1 MSPGPADPSRAAR
14 REPPAAAAAF
24 VPAARVWLLAARPK
38 TLLAAVSPVMV
49 GTAMAWGDG
58 VFHALSA
65 VLALV
70 GAVLIQV
77 GTNFHNDYSDF
88 EKGTDRPDRVGPT
101 RVTAAG
107 LSTVA
112 QMRRA
117 TIAVFSLAV
126 ASGMYLMIRGGW
138 PIVVVGFSSILFGVL
153 YTAGRKS
160 LAYLGIADVFVLV
173 FFGPVAV
180 AGTYY
185 VQALSLHPAPVIA
198 GFGPGLLSMAILLV
212 NNIRDADGD
221 AAAGKRTLVVRL
233 GRPVGRALYAL
244 SIVGAAVVAAWVA
257 LSPEGHPAS
266 ALAALVAIP
275 GFLLW
280 RTVSRETT
288 GPALN
293 PVLGRT
299 AALGLAWSFLFSIG
313 CLL

>member
-1 MSPGPADPSRAAR
+1 
-14 REPPAAAAAF
+14 
-24 VPAARVWLLAARPK
+24 
-38 TLLAAVSPVMV
+38 
-49 GTAMAWGDG
+49 MAWADG
-58 VFHALSA
+58 LFHALSA
-65 VLALV
+65 LLALV

-88 EKGTDRPDRVGPT
+88 EKGTDRPDRAGPT
-101 RVTAAG
+101 RATAAG
-107 LSTVA
+107 LATPA

-117 TIAVFSLAV
+117 TIAVFAVAV
-126 ASGMYLMIRGGW
+126 ASGVYLMIRGGW
-138 PIVVVGFSSILFGVL
+138 LIVAVGFSSILFGVL

-212 NNIRDADGD
+212 NNIRDAEGD

-233 GRPVGRALYAL
+233 GRPAGRTLYAL
-244 SIVGAAVVAAWVA
+244 SVAGAAAVAVWVA
-257 LSPEGHPAS
+257 FSPAGHPAS

-275 GFLLW
+275 GYFMW
-280 RTVSRETT
+280 RTVVREMT

-299 AALGLAWSFLFSIG
+299 AALGLAWSLLFSIG
-313 CLL
+313 CLI